1 MTKLLIGKAK
11 MQSRQLI
18 ENQWESG
25 ATPAP
30 HRVQA
35 GSAAARATP
44 PGGPLAASVCPSFR
58 PHAAIP
64 AGREVRK

>member
-1 MTKLLIGKAK
+1 MTKHLIGKAK
-11 MQSRQLI
+11 LQALQLI
-18 ENQWESG
+18 ENQCESG
-25 ATPAP
+25 STAAP

-44 PGGPLAASVCPSFR
+44 PGGPLAASVCPSLR
-58 PHAAIP
+58 PHAAIS